1 VSGLVIEGI
10 PPAPEELV
18 STISFEV
25 VADFLALGFT
35 QQQLTHEETSP
46 NHTNSK
52 KPYQQKIERQV
63 IRTTRLKSFPTE
75 QMAKVVFL

>member
-25 VADFLALGFT
+25 VAGFLALGLT
-35 QQQLTHEETSP
+35 QQQLTHEETSS

-52 KPYQQKIERQV
+52 SHTSKKLRD
-63 IRTTRLKSFPTE
+63 RT
-75 QMAKVVFL
+75 